1 MISLAAFIY
10 GDPML
15 LTQKLSH
22 KFPKFA
28 PTIRVGGLSVTD
40 QQIVAQ
46 HPSGAVR
53 VFERDQ
59 LDKASDWWEEQDQLR
74 DCNGK

>member
-1 MISLAAFIY
+1 MISLQAFIH

-46 HPSGAVR
+46 HPSGAKA
-53 VFERDQ
+53 VFGPDQ
-59 LDKASDWWEEQDQLR
+59 LDKADEWWSEQDQLR
-74 DCNGK
+74 CDGK

>member
-1 MISLAAFIY
+1 V
-10 GDPML
+10 L

-40 QQIVAQ
+40 KQIIAQ
-46 HPSGAVR
+46 HPGGAVR

-59 LDKASDWWEEQDQLR
+59 LDKADEWWDEQDELNCEGR
-74 DCNGK
+74 